1 MGQSLVV
8 KNLGEELY
16 TETWQAMK
24 KFTDSREAHAPDE
37 IWFVQHPPVFTL
49 GQAGKV
55 EHLLTPGDIP
65 VVHSDRGGQVTYHGP
80 GQLVCYLLIDVRR
93 RKLGVRDLVTAIE
106 QSIVQLIK
114 AYGVVS
120 ESKREAPGVYVNGRK
135 LAALGLR
142 IRKGC
147 SYHGLSLN
155 VDMDLEPFSNINPCG
170 FEGLEVIDMKRLGID
185 RSMTEVRE
193 ALTDILIRE
202 IGYDTDPKMI
212 LLQD

>member
-1 MGQSLVV
+1 
-8 KNLGEELY
+8 
-16 TETWQAMK
+16 MK

-37 IWFVQHPPVFTL
+37 IWFVQHPPVYTL

-155 VDMDLEPFSNINPCG
+155 VDMDLKPFSNINPCG

-185 RSMTEVRE
+185 RSMTEVME

>member
-1 MGQSLVV
+1 
-8 KNLGEELY
+8 
-16 TETWQAMK
+16 MK

-155 VDMDLEPFSNINPCG
+155 VDMDLKPFSNINPCG

-185 RSMTEVRE
+185 RSMTEVME
-193 ALTDILIRE
+193 ALTDILIRQ

>member
-1 MGQSLVV
+1 
-8 KNLGEELY
+8 
-16 TETWQAMK
+16 MK

-155 VDMDLEPFSNINPCG
+155 VDMDLKPFSNINPCG